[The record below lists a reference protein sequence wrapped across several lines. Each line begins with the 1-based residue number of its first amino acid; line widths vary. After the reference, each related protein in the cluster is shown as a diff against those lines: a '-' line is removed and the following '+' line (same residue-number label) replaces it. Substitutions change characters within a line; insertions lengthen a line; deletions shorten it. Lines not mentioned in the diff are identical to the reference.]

1 MFSVVASHYT
11 LTQNELPLF
20 PELLLLSFLK
30 FINPKLKYCNLKQ
43 ATFAYF
49 CLFFCILLQNQAKI
63 SKSCLLQI
71 AIFQLWVD
79 EFSKSQKQSFREG
92 WELIL
97 SWRWVNFLNTQFFYK
112 GKMSNLGVKSILEW
126 RSLYILLLFPYLPVS
141 VPHLGFKT
149 NFPVLFFVGSIH
161 LLFSLDPRN

>member
-1 MFSVVASHYT
+1 MSFVVPDLSNWAW
-11 LTQNELPLF
+11 NELPF
-20 PELLLLSFLK
+20 SPELQPLSFWK

-126 RSLYILLLFPYLPVS
+126 RSLYVTSIFHCRFLQKGLLS
-141 VPHLGFKT
+141 CSTSSRGSDIFK
-149 NFPVLFFVGSIH
+149 
-161 LLFSLDPRN
+161 